1 MSIDTIEQQMKANA
15 MQFAGL
21 NAVVKFDFG
30 PEGSLYIDGKSN
42 PPTIDRTGPE
52 PDTTLAIASGDLIK
66 IQQGQL
72 APTMAFMTGKL
83 KVTGNMGVAMKLSS
97 MLED

>member
-1 MSIDTIEQQMKANA
+1 MSIDVIEQQLKANA

-21 NAVVKFDFG
+21 NALVKFDFG
-30 PEGSLYIDGKSN
+30 PEGSLYIDGKST
-42 PPTIDRTGPE
+42 PPTIDRTGGD
-52 PDTTLAIASGDLIK
+52 PDTTLAISSDDLIK
-66 IQQGQL
+66 IREGQM

-83 KVTGNMGVAMKLSS
+83 KVTGNMGIAMKLSS